1 MKRFESILFA
11 FFLACWA
18 TSVLHLLGVV
28 HLGDR
33 LAVSLRGV
41 FATAAAVGWIAGNVY
56 VARRRDQPAPV
67 RRKLLLIYL
76 FHPPSLGVLVWSMM
90 PSNIQHFT
98 PMAPLYCVVMS
109 LIFFCVPLLLRWPQR
124 EGERESE

>member
-28 HLGDR
+28 YLGDR
-33 LAVSLRGV
+33 LAITLRGV
-41 FATAAAVGWIAGNVY
+41 FATAAAAGWIAGNVY
-56 VARRRDQPAPV
+56 VARRRGQPPLV

-76 FHPPSLGVLVWSMM
+76 FHPPSLGVLTWSMM
-90 PSNIQHFT
+90 PANYQHFS
-98 PMAPLYCVVMS
+98 PLAPLYCVVIS
-109 LIFFCVPLLLRWPQR
+109 LIFFCVPLLLRWPR
-124 EGERESE
+124 GEGESGSG